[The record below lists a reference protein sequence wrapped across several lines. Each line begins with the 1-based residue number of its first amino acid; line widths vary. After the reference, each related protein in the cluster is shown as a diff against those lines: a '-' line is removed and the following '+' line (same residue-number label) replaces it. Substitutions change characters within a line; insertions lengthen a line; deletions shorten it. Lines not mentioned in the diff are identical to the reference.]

1 MAEHPANNTVY
12 LPWGWT
18 ITPEDPNVHQCP
30 PVSSLLGTFAAVNG
44 VVSVLAVIFGHRLVV
59 EKLTCGACGKKGSKA
74 WKYMWILPVGLQ
86 LAANAFIAAII
97 KRTAGYDAN
106 YKIWELMFFLVAR
119 PRLSWIV
126 LGAFAFRER
135 QPSKIK
141 PSPSKYALIDNYDG
155 SGHKQEDEY
164 LGDGDFPWWSAFMS
178 QFIGEFLLQI
188 ISLYIMGRTAHFA
201 ATHGYYKVYET
212 KMYHS
217 LPHGA
222 HMMYAGALY
231 YLVAGSIF
239 LLAASTFILAI
250 YTEHTFVSSTRQ
262 VRKHK
267 SRITTTLFILL
278 ISTWMGSWIFWAGFV
293 KLAGNLYCPPAL
305 ISQGVIWTIFSLIGI
320 ITSAGT

>member
-1 MAEHPANNTVY
+1 MAEHPTNNTVY

-59 EKLTCGACGKKGSKA
+59 ERLTCGKFGKKSSKA

-97 KRTAGYDAN
+97 KRTAGYHAN

-126 LGAFAFRER
+126 LSAFAFKER

-141 PSPSKYALIDNYDG
+141 PSPSEYALVDNYGD

-164 LGDGDFPWWSAFMS
+164 LGDSDFPWWSAFMS

-201 ATHGYYKVYET
+201 ATHGYYKVYKT
-212 KMYHS
+212 KMYYS

-222 HMMYAGALY
+222 RMMYSGALY

-239 LLAASTFILAI
+239 LLAASIFIVVI
-250 YTEHTFVSSTRQ
+250 YTEQSSTWQ
-262 VRKHK
+262 VHEQMGM
-267 SRITTTLFILL
+267 ITITLFILL

-293 KLAGNLYCPPAL
+293 KLAGNLYGL
-305 ISQGVIWTIFSLIGI
+305 SMVTIVLNEG
-320 ITSAGT
+320 